1 MRGTGRSAARC
12 NGWALGRL
20 VYRKPI
26 ALQLRSGTG
35 QSSSRSMLAKGSIFL
50 NEIFL
55 VLRHIVDGMDRVG
68 GASRNTG
75 ATVDTTLGIHLHLSG
90 GFETG
95 FVLLGLDAIGGADL
109 DAKGILDAGISDY
122 IGHDESISKRK

>member
-1 MRGTGRSAARC
+1 MQ
-12 NGWALGRL
+12 WLG
-20 VYRKPI
+20 VGGGRKPI

-35 QSSSRSMLAKGSIFL
+35 QSSSRSMLVKGSIFL
-50 NEIFL
+50 NQIFL
-55 VLRHIVDGMDRVG
+55 VLRHIVDGMNRVG

-75 ATVDTTLGIHLHLSG
+75 ATVDTTLGIHIHLSG

-95 FVLLGLDAIGGADL
+95 FVPIGMDAIGGADL

-122 IGHDESISKRK
+122 IGQDESISKRK

>member
-1 MRGTGRSAARC
+1 MRGTGRGVARC
-12 NGWALGRL
+12 NYWELEGL

-26 ALQLRSGTG
+26 ALQLRSGAG
-35 QSSSRSMLAKGSIFL
+35 QSSFGSLLGKGSIFL

-55 VLRHIVDGMDRVG
+55 VLRHIVDGMNRVG

-75 ATVDTTLGIHLHLSG
+75 ATVDTTLGIHIHLSG

-95 FVLLGLDAIGGADL
+95 FVLLGMDAIGGADL
-109 DAKGILDAGISDY
+109 DAKGILDAGSSDY
-122 IGHDESISKRK
+122 IGHD

>member
-1 MRGTGRSAARC
+1 MRGTGRGVARC
-12 NGWALGRL
+12 NYWELEGL

-26 ALQLRSGTG
+26 ALQLRSGAG
-35 QSSSRSMLAKGSIFL
+35 QSSFGSMLVKGSIFL

-55 VLRHIVDGMDRVG
+55 VLGHTVDGMNRVG

-75 ATVDTTLGIHLHLSG
+75 ATVDTTLGIDIHLSG

-95 FVLLGLDAIGGADL
+95 FVLLGWTQSVGQT
-109 DAKGILDAGISDY
+109 STQR
-122 IGHDESISKRK
+122 ESLMQESVTT